1 MEYGNIDTGLD
12 KYKPILKEYEN
23 SCLIIKKIED
33 DISNIYSKR
42 ENYNQKCFLIELK
55 DFENFKQQIDYQTF
69 KNKII
74 EYREN
79 ILMKLIMLES
89 EDKEIKL
96 EKLKNTILKSTKEL
110 DILLKEKHEYIL
122 INAEL
127 AKDIIQKKEEGQYF
141 CFYWFNSSELQIK
154 INEDSFLFHLNK
166 NIININMLKDK
177 KFSNIRILS
186 NANENDNVKVNESNN
201 NFGKLIDWIEKFFL
215 AEKDFK
221 KSLIKKK
228 ENYIN
233 NYGYLIDLNEFNEW
247 KNNLNYDFII
257 PILDDL
263 INEEKKYLTKEEKEE
278 IKRLLKD
285 SKIKK
290 NKISSL
296 NFKSIEELKQYN
308 KINNLILINRELFIL
323 INENEENLNEIAFNV
338 VNEKKIELIIKN
350 EKFSF
355 HRLENVIYSYLHYNL
370 YLLTRIFIFQKDF
383 LDDKR
388 PVSIYIFKKDFLQK
402 YKMLFDYKSFQKIV
416 KNSNINTI
424 NKNNEKEIYEFIENL
439 SETYINSIKER
450 ISHLTTN
457 IFEKEKF
464 DLTEIKTKENISF
477 NYIKYFDNMILDGTI
492 INFGHINPIPKES
505 FIRVKIFFIKDKI
518 LIFFRNDE
526 QNKIYGQIGIL
537 NNSEN
542 YYSFDI
548 EYLFSF
554 KKSIKEFNSN
564 LFVLDSVLKEEKDI
578 DKFYQKIYREN
589 TKKFFE
595 CKISEEIILYVL
607 NFNKN
612 GNSIINNKKNEIN
625 SFFANNEIS
634 DIRDLNDNK
643 KEYFSEIKTLAQI
656 PLKLKN
662 YSKIRFT
669 QAYIVNKEIINKL
682 KRNYNLNGVISYLN
696 NNQQLNEINYQN
708 FNENYSKISEFLNKN
723 QTNYINKIKQIERQ
737 STNKF
742 NEQEGSL
749 VLKKLNNNGL
759 KYIDNIEIIDKDFV
773 NYLIII

>member
-12 KYKPILKEYEN
+12 KYKPILEEYEN
-23 SCLIIKKIED
+23 SCLIIKKIEE
-33 DISNIYSKR
+33 DISNIYNKR

-79 ILMKLIMLES
+79 ILMKFIMLES

-110 DILLKEKHEYIL
+110 DILLREKYEYIL

-141 CFYWFNSSELQIK
+141 CFYWFNSSELKIK

-166 NIININMLKDK
+166 NIININVLKDK
-177 KFSNIRILS
+177 KFSNNRIVS
-186 NANENDNVKVNESNN
+186 NDIENDNVIVNESNN
-201 NFGKLIDWIEKFFL
+201 YFGKLIDWIEKFFL

-257 PILDDL
+257 PILDHL

-477 NYIKYFDNMILDGTI
+477 NYIKYFDNMILDDTI
-492 INFGHINPIPKES
+492 INFSHINPIPKES

-518 LIFFRNDE
+518 LIFFRNM
-526 QNKIYGQIGIL
+526 
-537 NNSEN
+537 
-542 YYSFDI
+542 
-548 EYLFSF
+548 
-554 KKSIKEFNSN
+554 
-564 LFVLDSVLKEEKDI
+564 
-578 DKFYQKIYREN
+578 
-589 TKKFFE
+589 
-595 CKISEEIILYVL
+595 
-607 NFNKN
+607 
-612 GNSIINNKKNEIN
+612 
-625 SFFANNEIS
+625 
-634 DIRDLNDNK
+634 
-643 KEYFSEIKTLAQI
+643 
-656 PLKLKN
+656 
-662 YSKIRFT
+662 
-669 QAYIVNKEIINKL
+669 
-682 KRNYNLNGVISYLN
+682 
-696 NNQQLNEINYQN
+696 
-708 FNENYSKISEFLNKN
+708 
-723 QTNYINKIKQIERQ
+723 NKIKFMA
-737 STNKF
+737 K
-742 NEQEGSL
+742 
-749 VLKKLNNNGL
+749 
-759 KYIDNIEIIDKDFV
+759 
-773 NYLIII
+773 